1 MADQEGRHGWL
12 LEMKEEGSKIK
23 EREGKRGC
31 IYKGELIIITSLPL
45 PILTLKRLAS
55 PLKWAASPFMKSASG
70 KREPDAEMGF
80 ASRRKTRVLR

>member
-1 MADQEGRHGWL
+1 MGYFWL
-12 LEMKEEGSKIK
+12 AVFQFFLRRKGIN
-23 EREGKRGC
+23 ERERRWRG
-31 IYKGELIIITSLPL
+31 IYIRELIIITSLPL

-55 PLKWAASPFMKSASG
+55 PLKWAASPLMKSASG